1 MLYITADRTINFEDF
16 NYILKTNKYEQIPTL
31 RNSQKSV
38 IGRNGNFTFRD
49 GFNNKNIKVKLT
61 AIDSPD
67 IMIRRANA
75 RELTQELIKPG
86 KLVLDYEKNIYYDAN
101 VFNGATVKFNSSY
114 DELDIEFNVD
124 AIAFSRIGGNLV
136 WEDTDIPWNSIDI
149 PWSGDAFNYD
159 VVSTDVIEVINRG
172 NIESGPIITIEGVGD
187 VTFTHTN
194 GKTFTYTG
202 LNGIINI
209 DSRNMIV
216 YDDSLVNQITNY
228 SGDFIELDVGTNSI
242 TITGTFVTLNINFAK
257 KDFYI

>member
-16 NYILKTNKYEQIPTL
+16 GYVLQTPGYQQIPTL

-49 GFNNKNIKVKLT
+49 GFNNKKIKVKLT
-61 AIDSPD
+61 AMDDPN
-67 IMIRRANA
+67 IMVRRANA
-75 RELTQELIKPG
+75 RELNQELIKPG

-101 VFNGATVKFNSSY
+101 VFNGTTVKFNSSY
-114 DELDIEFNVD
+114 DELDIEFTVD

-136 WEDTDIPWNSIDI
+136 WNTTDIPWQSIDI
-149 PWSGDAFNYD
+149 SWNGDSFNYD
-159 VVSTDVIEVINRG
+159 VVPTDVIEVINRG
-172 NIESGPIITIEGVGD
+172 NIESSPLITIDGVGD

-209 DSRNMIV
+209 DSRNMVV
-216 YDDSLVNQITNY
+216 YDDSLVNAIIDY
-228 SGDFIELDVGTNSI
+228 SGDFIDLDVGTNSI
-242 TITGTFVTLNINFAK
+242 AITGTFATLNINFAK